1 MAGAGVLA
9 ADAGRGDHHRG
20 QVPGRRPELPVHR
33 GLLLDPAVRRA
44 LRGRRGRYRAGAH
57 RHVRGADAGGDPGLL
72 ARRGARTALREDVLR
87 ADDGARDDDDRRL
100 RGHRRLPVLR
110 VLRGHAGADVLHDR
124 QLRRR
129 QAAVRGGQVPA
140 LQPARRPAHAGRDHR
155 AVRVLGGKRR
165 HRAPRHVPVQ
175 RADPRVAEPDRAEVA
190 VPRVLHRVRDQGAAV
205 AVPHLAARRRRGVA
219 ARRGGTAGRRAGQG
233 GHVRDAAVLLGA
245 VPGRREVL
253 HAAGHN
259 AGRDRDLVRGHRRD
273 RPAVHEAA
281 DRLHLDLALRLHRAR
296 HLRDDQPGRVR
307 RDVLHGQPRVRHRRA
322 VHLGRVPDRQAG
334 DRPDRGLRRRAEGR
348 SAARRAVPG
357 LRPGGALAARSFH
370 LHQRV
375 PRPGWDLLPVQA
387 ARHRRHLRD
396 HPGRDLHLVDVPADN
411 DRAGPRRGGRDE
423 GPATEGTVRGRAAGR
438 AHHRGRRLPQAG
450 ARHHQPGG
458 TKDDDA
464 GARDRSGARPSRGR
478 LYDDRCAEGN
488 RTVIRVLADST
499 TGVIGAPHIEYG
511 QLSPMLVVFT
521 AAVVGVLVEAFL
533 PRPVRRAVHLVLAL
547 GALTAAFI
555 LNIVVASNTTIFAD
569 GSPGHLAAMGAVGVD
584 RPTLFIQGTIVVLAF
599 VSLLLI
605 GDTSNSPFAAQAAA
619 TPGSPEERES
629 LAAGIMHT
637 EIFPL
642 TMFAVGGMMLFP
654 ASNDLLTMFV
664 ALEVLSLPLY
674 LLCGLARRRR
684 LLSHEAAMKYFL
696 LGAFSSAFFLF
707 GIAMLYGF
715 SGSVSLAAIAS
726 AASSNT
732 ANLTLLFAGIA
743 LVGIGLLFKI
753 GAVPFQG
760 WKPDVYQGAPTP
772 ITALMASCVVVS
784 AFGALLR
791 VFYVAFG
798 TVSWSWRP
806 AFWVVAVLTM
816 VVGAVIAITQ
826 TDVKRLLAYSSI
838 AHAGFV
844 LTAVIATSVAGLSS
858 SLFYLA
864 TYGLT
869 TVGAF
874 AVITLVRDPGG
885 EAGHLSRWAGLGRRS
900 PLVAGTFALF
910 LLAFAGIP
918 LTSGFTG
925 KFAVFQAA
933 LQGGA

>member
-1 MAGAGVLA
+1 MLV
-9 ADAGRGDHHRG
+9 
-20 QVPGRRPELPVHR
+20 VF
-33 GLLLDPAVRRA
+33 
-44 LRGRRGRYRAGAH
+44 
-57 RHVRGADAGGDPGLL
+57 
-72 ARRGARTALREDVLR
+72 
-87 ADDGARDDDDRRL
+87 
-100 RGHRRLPVLR
+100 
-110 VLRGHAGADVLHDR
+110 
-124 QLRRR
+124 
-129 QAAVRGGQVPA
+129 
-140 LQPARRPAHAGRDHR
+140 
-155 AVRVLGGKRR
+155 
-165 HRAPRHVPVQ
+165 
-175 RADPRVAEPDRAEVA
+175 
-190 VPRVLHRVRDQGAAV
+190 GAAV
-205 AVPHLAARRRRGVA
+205 A
-219 ARRGGTAGRRAGQG
+219 
-233 GHVRDAAVLLGA
+233 
-245 VPGRREVL
+245 
-253 HAAGHN
+253 
-259 AGRDRDLVRGHRRD
+259 
-273 RPAVHEAA
+273 
-281 DRLHLDLALRLHRAR
+281 
-296 HLRDDQPGRVR
+296 
-307 RDVLHGQPRVRHRRA
+307 
-322 VHLGRVPDRQAG
+322 
-334 DRPDRGLRRRAEGR
+334 
-348 SAARRAVPG
+348 
-357 LRPGGALAARSFH
+357 
-370 LHQRV
+370 
-375 PRPGWDLLPVQA
+375 
-387 ARHRRHLRD
+387 
-396 HPGRDLHLVDVPADN
+396 
-411 DRAGPRRGGRDE
+411 
-423 GPATEGTVRGRAAGR
+423 
-438 AHHRGRRLPQAG
+438 
-450 ARHHQPGG
+450 
-458 TKDDDA
+458 
-464 GARDRSGARPSRGR
+464 
-478 LYDDRCAEGN
+478 
-488 RTVIRVLADST
+488 
-499 TGVIGAPHIEYG
+499 
-511 QLSPMLVVFT
+511 
-521 AAVVGVLVEAFL
+521 GVLVEAFVS
-533 PRPVRRAVHLVLAL
+533 RPVRRAVQLVLAL
-547 GALTAAFI
+547 GSLAAAFI
-555 LNIVVASNTTIFAD
+555 LTIVVAANPNIFAD
-569 GSPGHLAAMGAVGVD
+569 GSPGHIAAMGAVGVD

-619 TPGSPEERES
+619 TPGSPEEREA
-629 LAAGIMHT
+629 LAGGIMHT

-743 LVGIGLLFKI
+743 LVGLGLLFKI

-772 ITALMASCVVVS
+772 VTALMASCTVVS

-791 VFYVAFG
+791 VFYVSFG

-806 AFWVVAVLTM
+806 AFWVVATLTM

-838 AHAGFV
+838 THAGYI

-900 PLVAGTFALF
+900 PLIAGIFALF

-933 LQGGA
+933 IAAGETPLVIIGVLSSAIAAFFYVRIIVLMYFSDPIPDGPEVVVPSVFTGTAVALGVAATLVFGIVPEPLLTLANHAANQLFVG